1 MLSGMNRDFLEIALV
16 QVERHITRG
25 EVILAC
31 QRARV
36 AASERIG
43 RNVALSKECL
53 YLFEHCQRL
62 HLADRDRL
70 WIDLEN
76 ANPGLKAR
84 NAPPTSS
91 EDTTAAETS

>member
-70 WIDLEN
+70 WIEIW
-76 ANPGLKAR
+76 KM
-84 NAPPTSS
+84 PTR
-91 EDTTAAETS
+91 A